1 MASGWELSGR
11 TIASLQRGD
20 SLEFQCG
27 HCGRH
32 GRVTVT
38 ELRFRRVPYT
48 TRIEAMIARVVCKGC
63 GRKSAQTKVWTRSGR

>member
-1 MASGWELSGR
+1 MNGWDVSGR

-20 SLEFQCG
+20 SLEFRCG
-27 HCGRH
+27 HCGRQ

-48 TRIEAMIARVVCKGC
+48 MRLDQMIARVVCKRC
-63 GRKSAQTKVWTRSGR
+63 GRKSAKTRVWTRSGR